1 MARNM
6 QPIAKRCKALNLSPA
21 VMGYDKK
28 TTNRNPKG
36 QMRRKQSEY
45 AMQLTEKQKVKFVY
59 GIMEKQFHMYYEK
72 ANRMQGKT
80 GENLLTLIERRLDNV
95 VYRLGFAKTRRE
107 ARQLTTHGH
116 FTVNGQRVDI
126 PSYLVKVGDVIE
138 VREKSR
144 ASVKFKGLV
153 GEDAPMVTIPKWLSA
168 PRIPSRARSL
178 LSPSGT
184 TSTSPWKSTSS
195 SSCTL
200 SKKSSLWAFGLSEGP
215 GASFLRGGL
224 PCGCALLKLDLDNPQ
239 ILVS

>member
-95 VYRLGFAKTRRE
+95 VYRLGFAATRRE
-107 ARQLTTHGH
+107 ARQLVNHGH
-116 FTVNGQRVDI
+116 FTVNGKRVDI
-126 PSYLVKVGDVIE
+126 PSYLVSLNDVIA
-138 VREKSR
+138 VCEKS
-144 ASVKFKGLV
+144 ASNNRFKKMK
-153 GEDAPMVTIPKWLSA
+153 EDNAFVAAPKWLD
-168 PRIPSRARSL
+168 RDKNN
-178 LSPSGT
+178 LSGKVIAMPT
-184 TSTSPWKSTSS
+184 KDDIDFEIAEH
-195 SSCTL
+195 L
-200 SKKSSLWAFGLSEGP
+200 IVELYSK
-215 GASFLRGGL
+215 
-224 PCGCALLKLDLDNPQ
+224 
-239 ILVS
+239 